1 MPLVQFG
8 LFVEPLR
15 GDQGLFLMLELAFL
29 ELTSDIRFSHT
40 ALIQREE
47 LSSNATRCAM
57 LC

>member
-1 MPLVQFG
+1 MLLVQFG

-15 GDQGLFLMLELAFL
+15 EDQGLFLMLELVFL
-29 ELTSDIRFSHT
+29 ELTPDIRFSHT

-47 LSSNATRCAM
+47 LSSNATRCVM